1 MSNHQKCDY
10 SGSVPKSIRNMMLRI
25 DSYLE
30 TLYIELKWLESIFQ
44 VLYESALLI
53 SYESLLFN
61 DEMLEI
67 NFCI

>member
-1 MSNHQKCDY
+1 MSTHQNCDY
-10 SGSVPKSIRNMMLRI
+10 SGSVHKSISNMMLRI

-44 VLYESALLI
+44 VLYESSPLI

-67 NFCI
+67 NSCI

>member
-1 MSNHQKCDY
+1 MSNHQNCDY
-10 SGSVPKSIRNMMLRI
+10 SGSVHKSISNMMLRI

-44 VLYESALLI
+44 VLYESSPLI

>member
-10 SGSVPKSIRNMMLRI
+10 SESVPKSIRNMMLRI